1 MGKSLLTLARDW
13 RRRRSVRPLSF
24 GRPLVLLQSDD
35 WGRVGVRDR
44 EGFEQLRAA
53 GLALGERLYDLYT
66 LETAEDVAALQEM
79 LKRHRDASGRSP
91 SMVLN
96 FITANLDFT
105 AMAAADYRRI
115 TLLPL
120 TEGLPGAWNRPGLFD
135 AYRHGIAG
143 DLFFPA
149 LHGLTH
155 FCRPAV
161 EQSLRSAERSP
172 VLKTLWKAET
182 PYIHWRMPWI
192 GYEYW
197 HPDSG
202 SLPREAQ
209 EEAIGKA
216 AETFRTLFAGPAVS
230 ACAPGYRSS
239 KDTCEAWSDCA
250 VRVVQS
256 GTGSP
261 LPPHMDE
268 FGLLHVSRTVDF
280 EPALGL
286 RPIEEY
292 LRAATACFA
301 RGEPFIISV
310 HSVNF
315 HSTLR
320 DFRGP
325 TLRALDELLTALER
339 REPGLLYV
347 HDGDLFNLVV
357 TGKSENSGGRIPVQ
371 LVQQ

>member
-1 MGKSLLTLARDW
+1 MGRSLLTLARDW
-13 RRRRSVRPLSF
+13 RRRRSVRRLSF
-24 GRPLVLLQSDD
+24 GRPLVVLHSDD
-35 WGRVGVRDR
+35 WGRVGVRDQ
-44 EGFEQLRAA
+44 EGLEQLRAA
-53 GLALGERLYDLYT
+53 GLALGERPYDLYT
-66 LETAEDVAALQEM
+66 LETAEDVAALQGM
-79 LKRHRDASGRSP
+79 LNRHRDASGRSP
-91 SMVLN
+91 SLVMN

-105 AMAAADYRRI
+105 AMALADYRRI

-120 TEGLPGAWNRPGLFD
+120 TKGLPGAWKRQGLFD
-135 AYRHGIAG
+135 TFRHGIAEG
-143 DLFFPA
+143 LFFPA

-155 FCRPAV
+155 FCRPVV
-161 EQSLRSAERSP
+161 ERSLSSAERSHL
-172 VLKTLWKAET
+172 LKTLWKAET

-197 HPDSG
+197 DPDSG

-216 AETFRTLFAGPAVS
+216 AEIFRTLFVGPAVS
-230 ACAPGYRSS
+230 ACAAGYRSN
-239 KDTCEAWSDCA
+239 KDTYKTWSDCG
-250 VRVVQS
+250 VHTVQS

-261 LPPHMDE
+261 LPPHLDE

-280 EPALGL
+280 EPAFGL
-286 RPIEEY
+286 KPTEDY
-292 LRAATACFA
+292 LRAAKASFA

-310 HSVNF
+310 HSINF

-339 REPGLLYV
+339 QEPELLYV
-347 HDGDLFNLVV
+347 HDGDLFDLVV
-357 TGKSENSGGRIPVQ
+357 KGKSENSGGRIPVQ